1 MFFEINQIRILFF
14 YVKDFGVEMDMLI
27 MMCVLISVSYYS
39 VKFYYF
45 NFGYFV
51 MYKILICFL
60 IMGLLLIVFWVGCF
74 RGYCEKMFQGK

>member
-1 MFFEINQIRILFF
+1 
-14 YVKDFGVEMDMLI
+14 MLI

-39 VKFYYF
+39 VKFYDF

-74 RGYCEKMFQGK
+74 RGYCEKMF